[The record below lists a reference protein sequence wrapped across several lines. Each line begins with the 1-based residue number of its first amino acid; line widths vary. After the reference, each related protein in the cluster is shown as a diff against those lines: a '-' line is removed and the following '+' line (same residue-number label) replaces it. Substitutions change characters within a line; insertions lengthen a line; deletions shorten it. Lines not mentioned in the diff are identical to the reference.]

1 MSGKELRKVEPVL
14 FFVTGHGP
22 HGEEDMRE
30 GGREGR
36 KEGSRE
42 GGREGRREEGRD
54 GLPLPVFLGQT
65 LANLVIKLPVTC
77 SRSQ

>member
-1 MSGKELRKVEPVL
+1 MSGKEIRKVEPAL

-22 HGEEDMRE
+22 HGEEDMV

-42 GGREGRREEGRD
+42 GRREGTREGGRD